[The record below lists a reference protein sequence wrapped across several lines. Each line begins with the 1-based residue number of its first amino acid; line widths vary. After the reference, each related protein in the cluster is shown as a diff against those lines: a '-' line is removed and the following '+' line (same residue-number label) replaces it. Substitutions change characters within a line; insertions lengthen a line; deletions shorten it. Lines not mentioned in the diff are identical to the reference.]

1 MGRMEVEEEEE
12 DMIKKL
18 TDIVIQEKSEMGRLE
33 VEEEE
38 EEDMIKKLTDIV
50 IQEKSEMGRL
60 EVEEEEEDRGHW
72 SGKLDFLLSCLG
84 YAVGKGRR
92 KKT

>member
-33 VEEEE
+33 VEE
-38 EEDMIKKLTDIV
+38 K
-50 IQEKSEMGRL
+50 
-60 EVEEEEEDRGHW
+60 EEEDRGHW